1 MEKAAKEICAQLRT
15 AGHEALF
22 AGGCVRDQ
30 LLGREQKDID
40 IATNATPDQ
49 VLAVFPKGDTIGA
62 HFGVILIRAAGV
74 HFEIATFRE
83 DGEYSDGR
91 RPDSVKFTTAEN
103 DAKRRDFTVNGMFL
117 EPESGEI
124 IDYVGGKADLESK
137 TLRAIGNPADRFE
150 EDFLRMMRAIR
161 FATVLDNFSIES
173 ETWAALQ
180 ANAHHISEI
189 SPERIQAE
197 LNKVWT
203 SPNRVRGFDL
213 LVDSGLMRA
222 ILPEILELQGCEQP
236 PNFHPEGDVFT
247 HTRIMLGLLKSDA
260 SLPLVLSVLFHDV
273 GKPATFSLDPA
284 EGRIRFNSHDKVGAD
299 MTVKIL
305 KRLRYSNDVIDAAV
319 DGVAHHMQ
327 FMNVQKMKTAK
338 LKRFM
343 ARPHFDDKLELHRV
357 DCTSSNG
364 FLENYKFIKAKR
376 EEFASEPLLPT
387 PFVNGQ
393 DLIERGW
400 ESGPKMGEKLRE
412 IYDLQLEGQVTTR
425 EEGLAQL
432 AST

>member
-1 MEKAAKEICAQLRT
+1 MQRAAEGICAELRE

-40 IATNATPDQ
+40 IATNATPNE
-49 VLAVFPKGDTIGA
+49 VLTVYPKGDTIGA
-62 HFGVILIRAAGV
+62 HFGVILIRAAGF

-91 RPDSVKFTTAEN
+91 RPDSVQFTTAEN

-161 FATVLDNFSIES
+161 FATVLDDFSIES

-180 ANAHHISEI
+180 ANAHRISEV
-189 SPERIQAE
+189 SPERVQAE
-197 LNKVWT
+197 LNKIWT

-213 LVDSGLMRA
+213 LVDSGLMKA
-222 ILPEILELQGCEQP
+222 ILPEILDLQGCEQP
-236 PNFHPEGDVFT
+236 PQFHPEGDVFI
-247 HTRIMLGLLKSDA
+247 HTRIMLGLLKQDA
-260 SLPLVLSVLFHDV
+260 SLSLVLSVLFHDI
-273 GKPATFSLDPA
+273 GKPATYSLDPE
-284 EGRIRFNSHDKVGAD
+284 EGRIRFNDHDKVGSE
-299 MTVKIL
+299 MTTKIL
-305 KRLRYSNDVIDAAV
+305 KRLRYSNEVIDAAI

-327 FMNVQKMKTAK
+327 FMNVQQMKKST

-343 ARPHFDDKLELHRV
+343 ARPHFDDEMELHRV

-364 FLENYKFIKAKR
+364 FLENYNFLNAKR
-376 EEFASEPLLPT
+376 EEFANEPLLPK
-387 PFVNGQ
+387 PFVTGQ

-400 ESGPKMGEKLRE
+400 KSGPKMGEKLRE
-412 IYDLQLEGQVTTR
+412 IYDLQLEGQVISR
-425 EEGLAQL
+425 EEGLAL
-432 AST
+432 LN